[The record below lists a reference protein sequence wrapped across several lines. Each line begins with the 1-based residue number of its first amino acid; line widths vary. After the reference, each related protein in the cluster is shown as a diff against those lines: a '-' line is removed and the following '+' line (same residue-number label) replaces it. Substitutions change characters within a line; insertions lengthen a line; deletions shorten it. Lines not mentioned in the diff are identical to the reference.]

1 MIPASVAADGA
12 DVSGE
17 DDGRRA
23 GQLRARATGGTLKPG
38 GMGAVCSPAYDGP
51 CGWRM
56 DYRENS
62 REVTQDYALSA
73 IEKALAD
80 VEDAIC
86 HHPQRVRSLYARGKA
101 AFLERQDGV
110 EQAEW
115 SRAHDLTTT
124 ESSTMHEYLVAASF
138 MSAWFHVHWDKR
150 RRDVAAQSACVLVS
164 GLGPDPLEV
173 MRGFIVY
180 EQAWRTCMRSAGIGL
195 GRKVG
200 CLVAV
205 LSVIAIVLC
214 LVLR

>member
-1 MIPASVAADGA
+1 M
-12 DVSGE
+12 
-17 DDGRRA
+17 
-23 GQLRARATGGTLKPG
+23 
-38 GMGAVCSPAYDGP
+38 CSPAYDGP

-86 HHPQRVRSLYARGKA
+86 HHPERVRSLYAGGKA
-101 AFLERQDGV
+101 AFFVGSEAAVG
-110 EQAEW
+110 
-115 SRAHDLTTT
+115 AHWLGAAILTDSQLATIRRCLMNPFCLSDWLDPPGLT
-124 ESSTMHEYLVAASF
+124 GSQLLAVKQYLVAASF

-205 LSVIAIVLC
+205 LSVIAIVLW